1 MEDGRDCME
10 ISLQDITKNYGG
22 KPVLKGIS
30 LPIRDHSLTTL
41 LGPSG
46 CGKTTLLRILAGLE
60 TPDAGAI
67 YLGDRCVCSCT
78 KKLWVPPEKRGI
90 GFVFQDFAL
99 WPHMTVFENV
109 AFGLR
114 AQDRTENLKQEV
126 ERALSLV
133 QLEQLADRYP
143 SELSGGQQ
151 QRVAFARAIVL
162 RPECILFDEPLSAL
176 DALLR
181 VQMRQELRRLVT
193 QLGITAVFV
202 THDQEE
208 AMSISDA
215 IAVLQDGAVEQVGTP
230 QELYDHPKTL
240 FTARFIG
247 KANWLD
253 DHTLYRPEKASR
265 EPLPGVR
272 AFTTRVIGCNFLGH
286 TWQLQLE
293 WQGKE
298 WNWWSPA
305 PATLGSEL
313 KLYVPEQ
320 ALLYIG
326 REGNV

>member
-1 MEDGRDCME
+1 ME

-22 KPVLKGIS
+22 KQVLRGIS
-30 LPIRDHSLTTL
+30 LSIRDHSLTTL

-60 TPDAGAI
+60 KPDRGDI
-67 YLGDRCVCSCT
+67 FLGNRCVCSCG

-114 AQDRTENLKQEV
+114 AQNRTENLQQEV
-126 ERALSLV
+126 GRALSLV
-133 QLEQLADRYP
+133 QLEKLAERYP

-181 VQMRQELRRLVT
+181 IQMRQELRRLVT

-215 IAVLQDGAVEQVGTP
+215 IAVLQDGNVEQVGTP
-230 QELYDHPKTL
+230 QELYDQPRTL
-240 FTARFIG
+240 FAARFIG
-247 KANWLD
+247 KGNWLD
-253 DHTLYRPEKASR
+253 DNTLFRPEKASR
-265 EPLPGVR
+265 TPLQGAR
-272 AFTTRVIGCNFLGH
+272 SFGTRVSGCHFLGH
-286 TWQLQLE
+286 TWQLQLD

-298 WNWWSPA
+298 WNWWSPV
-305 PATLGSEL
+305 PAVLGSEL
-313 KLYVPEQ
+313 TLYVPEQ
-320 ALLYIG
+320 ALLHIG
-326 REGNV
+326 KEGNV

>member
-1 MEDGRDCME
+1 MMGRLCME
-10 ISLQDITKNYGG
+10 ISLQHITKAYGG
-22 KPVLKGIS
+22 KPVLRDIS
-30 LPIRDHSLTTL
+30 LPIREHSLTTL

-60 TPDAGAI
+60 KPDAGAI
-67 YLGDRCVCSCT
+67 YLGDRCVCSCA

-114 AQDRTENLKQEV
+114 AQHRTENLRQEV
-126 ERALSLV
+126 ERALELV
-133 QLEQLADRYP
+133 QLGSLAERYP

-193 QLGITAVFV
+193 KLGITAVFV

-215 IAVLQDGAVEQVGTP
+215 IAVLHEGKVEQLGTP
-230 QELYDHPKTL
+230 QELYDRPRTK
-240 FTARFIG
+240 FAAQFVG
-247 KANWLD
+247 KGNWLD
-253 DHTLYRPEKASR
+253 DTTLFRPEKASR
-265 EPLPGVR
+265 KPVPGARSVT
-272 AFTTRVIGCNFLGH
+272 ARVTGCNFLGH
-286 TWQLQLE
+286 TWQLQLD

-305 PATLGSEL
+305 PAALDTEL
-313 KLYVPEQ
+313 TLYVPEM
-320 ALLYIG
+320 ALLHIG
-326 REGNV
+326 KEGM